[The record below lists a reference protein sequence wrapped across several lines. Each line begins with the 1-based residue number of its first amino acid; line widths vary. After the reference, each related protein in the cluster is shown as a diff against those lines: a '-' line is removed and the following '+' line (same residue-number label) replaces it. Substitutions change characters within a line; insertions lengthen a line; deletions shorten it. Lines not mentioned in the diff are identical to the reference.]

1 MFINP
6 SSKKSKVYW
15 INSEGVRNQMN
26 MDIKSFLPSLMVIPL
41 YMKGNKLPPYLLSGG
56 SLFKGITKATHPSQK
71 FNIKFIDNR
80 KSALSTPKI
89 ELFLEP
95 TENNKLPCS
104 YTALTCGGIYKNLRP
119 LPTDG

>member
-41 YMKGNKLPPYLLSGG
+41 YMKENKLPPYLLSGG
-56 SLFKGITKATHPSQK
+56 ALFKAITKLHIHLT
-71 FNIKFIDNR
+71 NLI
-80 KSALSTPKI
+80 LSSLII
-89 ELFLEP
+89 E
-95 TENNKLPCS
+95 
-104 YTALTCGGIYKNLRP
+104 NL
-119 LPTDG
+119 L